1 MFGQAFV
8 VGVEEQEFTNEK
20 NGRVYPWAQ
29 LRLMPLDA
37 DGTPGDV
44 VTCSGVA
51 GLAFDGMGVYDI
63 EARLRMKDNRAGFLI
78 TSMNK
83 VSGIGTSTGKA
94 K

>member
-20 NGRVYPWAQ
+20 TGKVYPWAQ
-29 LRLMPLDA
+29 LRLMLLDA

-51 GLAFDGMGVYDI
+51 GLAWDGMGLYDI